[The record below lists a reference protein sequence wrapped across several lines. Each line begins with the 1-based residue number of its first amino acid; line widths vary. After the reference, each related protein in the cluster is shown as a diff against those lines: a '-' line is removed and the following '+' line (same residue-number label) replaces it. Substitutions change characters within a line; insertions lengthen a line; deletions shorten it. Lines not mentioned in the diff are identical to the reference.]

1 MAVMETHEIG
11 TAVADVR
18 ETPIPKKSGMLI
30 YLLIGIGFGFAL
42 TKAEA
47 VSWFRIQEMFRLQ
60 SFHMYGIMGCAVVV
74 GALSL
79 YLIRKFGVTDRQG
92 AAIIVNPKDWGKG
105 TRYWLGGLLFGCGWA
120 LTGACPGPIFALL
133 GSGVHVIVVVFLSAI
148 AGSWVYGALRPYLP
162 H

>member
-1 MAVMETHEIG
+1 MADTLQNRFEAEPPG
-11 TAVADVR
+11 TR
-18 ETPIPKKSGMLI
+18 GLHM
-30 YLLIGIGFGFAL
+30 YLLVGVGFGFAL

-47 VSWFRIQEMFRLQ
+47 VSWFRIQEMFRFQ
-60 SFHMYGIMGCAVVV
+60 SFHMYGIIACAVAV

-79 YLIRKFGVTDRQG
+79 YLIRKFDVRDRYGDKIVVQPKKWAGV
-92 AAIIVNPKDWGKG
+92 G
-105 TRYWLGGLLFGCGWA
+105 TRYWLGGLFFGFGWA

-133 GSGVHVIVVVFLSAI
+133 GSGIWVILVVFLSAL